1 MPTTMII
8 KSSLL
13 LLVATVVVDV
23 RAFNNSVDYFGDSFA
38 SNRSGKFLF
47 DTLFGLEALQDEL
60 ISTSS
65 TNTLKSCD
73 CGELR
78 DRLEISLRGSENESN
93 FFRSSSLA
101 SAM

>member
-1 MPTTMII
+1 MII

-13 LLVATVVVDV
+13 LFTAFLILDI
-23 RAFNNSVDYFGDSFA
+23 RAFNNSVDSFRDDFA

-60 ISTSS
+60 VSTSS
-65 TNTLKSCD
+65 TTNTLKSCD

-78 DRLEISLRGSENESN
+78 DV
-93 FFRSSSLA
+93 
-101 SAM
+101 